1 MDECADMLGMNLFI
15 AEEICSMPCNAYDSI
30 LEKVGKFSTCIKL
43 T

>member
-15 AEEICSMPCNAYDSI
+15 VEEICMPCNAYDSM